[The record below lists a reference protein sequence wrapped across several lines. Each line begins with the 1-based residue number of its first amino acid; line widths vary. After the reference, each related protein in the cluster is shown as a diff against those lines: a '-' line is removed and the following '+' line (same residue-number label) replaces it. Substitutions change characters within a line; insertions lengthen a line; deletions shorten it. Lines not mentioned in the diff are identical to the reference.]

1 MDSTT
6 QRDLIAH
13 LTEALER
20 WVNDEH
26 NPDCPA
32 YFGEVCQC
40 DDSQLLA
47 QAHAFLEG
55 TDQNHDQELLL

>member
-1 MDSTT
+1 MDLIE
-6 QRDLIAH
+6 RDLIAR

-32 YFGEVCQC
+32 YFGDICQC
-40 DDSQLLA
+40 DDSELLA
-47 QAHAFLEG
+47 EAQAALDLASRNG
-55 TDQNHDQELLL
+55 TLHLKL